1 MREEIDEMEE
11 VDERLAAY
19 LAGVPTQARSALDAV
34 RAIIREVAPAAQEA
48 IAYGIPTFAL
58 GGRSVVHVAAW
69 KRHLSLYPVPAGD
82 AELDRQMAPYRSG
95 RGTLR
100 FGLDEPLPLD
110 LVRRVVKR
118 LVEQHGR

>member
-100 FGLDEPLPLD
+100 FSLDEPLPLD
-110 LVRRVVKR
+110 LVRRVVER
-118 LVEQHGR
+118 LVEQHG